1 MVTGG
6 FAVLLAAVLSLGSGA
21 VATVSVGFPPTKGSK
36 QYLMLETFDVATD
49 IIAVWFTSD
58 AGDLEFAND
67 PLGLVK
73 IFLVIS
79 VVISCVSYVV
89 EMFLRCSNTMNAH
102 DFRECLP
109 YLQSF
114 HFACED
120 VFQATLYAL
129 AAGAEAAQD
138 GEASDVT
145 YGTFAVLQALFFIAA
160 RLADMYPSRMKTN
173 AAAA

>member
-1 MVTGG
+1 MANQELALSGG

-21 VATVSVGFPPTKGSK
+21 VATLSVGFPPTKGSK

-89 EMFLRCSNTMNAH
+89 EMFLRCSNTMDASRASLRV
-102 DFRECLP
+102 DAGLRA
-109 YLQSF
+109 F
-114 HFACED
+114 HCIYDE
-120 VFQATLYAL
+120 
-129 AAGAEAAQD
+129 G
-138 GEASDVT
+138 
-145 YGTFAVLQALFFIAA
+145 
-160 RLADMYPSRMKTN
+160 
-173 AAAA
+173 